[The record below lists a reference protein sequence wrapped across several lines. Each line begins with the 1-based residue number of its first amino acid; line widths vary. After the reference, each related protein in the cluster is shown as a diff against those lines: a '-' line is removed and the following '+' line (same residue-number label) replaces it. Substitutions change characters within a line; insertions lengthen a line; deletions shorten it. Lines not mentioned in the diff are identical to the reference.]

1 MNVYICFHTLLHTG
15 LSWKM
20 IYLAELHLSLEQL
33 FNLTISWSVLLVKVD
48 VMFHKKKICMKM
60 HKLNCEFLYLKTSH
74 EYVY

>member
-20 IYLAELHLSLEQL
+20 IYLAELHLSFEQL

-48 VMFHKKKICMKM
+48 VMFHKKKNCMKM
-60 HKLNCEFLYLKTSH
+60 HKLNCEFLNLKTSH